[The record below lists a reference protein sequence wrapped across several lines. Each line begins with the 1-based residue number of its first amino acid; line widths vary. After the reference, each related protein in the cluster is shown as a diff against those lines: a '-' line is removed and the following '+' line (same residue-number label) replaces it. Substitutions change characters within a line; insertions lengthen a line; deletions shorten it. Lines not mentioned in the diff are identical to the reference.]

1 LLSNLLHL
9 LGLFFMFLGQLIP
22 DDPSDSSVETMAGQ
36 MAHGTVEVV
45 GMGLATASSFGPL
58 RPVGI
63 HGCEK
68 R

>member
-1 LLSNLLHL
+1 
-9 LGLFFMFLGQLIP
+9 MFLGQLIP